1 MDGKDSS
8 LKNFTNS
15 CQKQNNYFPYFIK
28 LNQFTKTINDQKNT
42 IRLGLTS
49 KNDLI
54 IEYFIENDPSNTFH
68 KLSIDIKE
76 AQKLNKIFEQKNSLD
91 EIYNVF
97 YDFLQNG
104 NLDIK
109 HPNESNNTLNLILH
123 RNKENFNIILNK
135 EKISFINEY
144 NYELN
149 EIINKL
155 YDEVLSLKK
164 ILKNQLNIKNNNV
177 QNEDM
182 KVLMKENIT
191 ILDKLSKIESQ
202 NKSQQNEINNLK
214 KTITELKNRTKET
227 SKNYL
232 RKQDIINNINR
243 INSDESEDDGNSSN
257 NNNNNN
263 NPYYNNIPSYY
274 NNSYYYYQDYIN
286 NINNSDVQNIN
297 DYVDNYYYYNNNEDE
312 YFSNNYESLNTA

>member
-8 LKNFTNS
+8 LKDFNDS

-28 LNQFTKTINDQKNT
+28 LNQFNKTINDQKNT

-68 KLSIDIKE
+68 KLSIDIKG

-123 RNKENFNIILNK
+123 KNKENVNIILNK

-149 EIINKL
+149 EMINKL

-164 ILKNQLNIKNNNV
+164 ILKNQLNIKNNNKK
-177 QNEDM
+177 DKKM
-182 KVLMKENIT
+182 KKKMKKNMKEM
-191 ILDKLSKIESQ
+191 
-202 NKSQQNEINNLK
+202 K
-214 KTITELKNRTKET
+214 KQEKKME
-227 SKNYL
+227 KKQKK
-232 RKQDIINNINR
+232 RKGSSSSSS
-243 INSDESEDDGNSSN
+243 SD
-257 NNNNNN
+257 
-263 NPYYNNIPSYY
+263 
-274 NNSYYYYQDYIN
+274 
-286 NINNSDVQNIN
+286 
-297 DYVDNYYYYNNNEDE
+297 
-312 YFSNNYESLNTA
+312 